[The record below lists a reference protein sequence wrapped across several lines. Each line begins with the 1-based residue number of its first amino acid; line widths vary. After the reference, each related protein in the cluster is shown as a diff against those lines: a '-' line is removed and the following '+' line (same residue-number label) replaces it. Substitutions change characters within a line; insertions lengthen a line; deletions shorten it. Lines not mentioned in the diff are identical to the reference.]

1 MKFLIKPLYNL
12 YRTVL
17 RNSKYRWL
25 VVLGSL
31 IYLFSPIDLVT
42 DVIPVVGWIDDGIV
56 ATLLVS
62 ELSQFALEQRKVR
75 REKNADVSV
84 S

>member
-75 REKNADVSV
+75 REKSADVSV